1 MNIIKA
7 NHSSEIPKNFTGIVE
22 WPNRTKYWYKEG
34 NLHRED
40 GPAIDYLDKEKHWY
54 KEGKR
59 HREDGP
65 AVELI
70 CGTKRWYLED
80 KNQEM
85 VSLRKYIILDYYK
98 GKYNLMW
105 YKLLD
110 KNKILDIPNI
120 PGLIMDFITVNTSP
134 YYFALHS
141 KYKTKINTD
150 QGSFINDKKNHN
162 IRKNK
167 CMV

>member
-1 MNIIKA
+1 MKTIKVKRWR
-7 NHSSEIPKNFTGIVE
+7 EIPKNFTGVVE
-22 WPNRTKYWYKEG
+22 YPNGDKSWHKEG
-34 NLHRED
+34 DYHRED
-40 GPAIDYLDKEKHWY
+40 GPAVEWESGYKEWYL
-54 KEGKR
+54 EGKR